1 MRYLD
6 QETASRVRARALRPL
21 RLAGSGRAEGFHAA
35 RSSHGPGQE
44 FSEYR
49 AYSEGDPV
57 RSIDWKL
64 YARSDRYYLRRFS
77 REEAIRFEILADASA
92 SMSFAGPGAL
102 FSKWEYAC
110 RFAMALACLCLFRR
124 DPCGLEFLPSGPGR
138 GVPRGAGAGHLAR
151 LDAAFAAVTP
161 SGAWDGLS
169 GLAPR
174 SAGGKRPS
182 LFFFSDLLCGRAELE
197 AAARELAAR
206 AGRCFVLH
214 LQDPGEFGFPWRGET
229 LFSGL
234 EGEGRE
240 TGRADELEG
249 AYRAAAARRLALCSR
264 LFSSPRLSYFPL
276 RTDLS
281 LARNLD
287 GFLAGWLK

>member
-124 DPCGLEFLPSGPGR
+124 DPCGLEFLPSAPGR
-138 GVPRGAGAGHLAR
+138 GVPQGAGAGHLAR
-151 LDAAFAAVTP
+151 LDAAFAAVSP

-174 SAGGKRPS
+174 SSGG
-182 LFFFSDLLCGRAELE
+182 
-197 AAARELAAR
+197 
-206 AGRCFVLH
+206 
-214 LQDPGEFGFPWRGET
+214 
-229 LFSGL
+229 
-234 EGEGRE
+234 
-240 TGRADELEG
+240 
-249 AYRAAAARRLALCSR
+249 
-264 LFSSPRLSYFPL
+264 
-276 RTDLS
+276 
-281 LARNLD
+281 
-287 GFLAGWLK
+287 